1 MLLSECLKLGLTYTS
16 TLCVLFYKSKH
27 ASKPVLFY
35 TGSKICINTVKTQ
48 GTQSASSL
56 VPMAAT
62 FPKKLDSYTHR
73 SLEDSSALSWFVRPV
88 NPTKPPQRWAMFIA
102 APSSLMQMSSAKNC
116 CMEKQGTGFVAA
128 GRGVSLCPAAGE
140 EAATQEG
147 EDLKFGVSISS
158 SQHGKDWQNLSLGI
172 SFSTRSLEIW
182 REEKL
187 KPRRALAINEMLLLS
202 HTHHHQLDILN
213 LLCAR
218 PQCNNNCFPT

>member
-1 MLLSECLKLGLTYTS
+1 M
-16 TLCVLFYKSKH
+16 
-27 ASKPVLFY
+27 
-35 TGSKICINTVKTQ
+35 
-48 GTQSASSL
+48 QSASSL
-56 VPMAAT
+56 CPMAAT
-62 FPKKLDSYTHR
+62 FQKKLDSYIHR

-88 NPTKPPQRWAMFIA
+88 NPTKPPQRWALFTA
-102 APSSLMQMSSAKNC
+102 ASSLMQMSSAKNC
-116 CMEKQGTGFVAA
+116 CMRKQGTWFVAA
-128 GRGVSLCPAAGE
+128 GRGVSLCPAAGG

-158 SQHGKDWQNLSLGI
+158 SQHGKGWQNLSLRI

-187 KPRRALAINEMLLLS
+187 KPKRALAISEMLLLS
-202 HTHHHQLDILN
+202 PTHHHQLGILN